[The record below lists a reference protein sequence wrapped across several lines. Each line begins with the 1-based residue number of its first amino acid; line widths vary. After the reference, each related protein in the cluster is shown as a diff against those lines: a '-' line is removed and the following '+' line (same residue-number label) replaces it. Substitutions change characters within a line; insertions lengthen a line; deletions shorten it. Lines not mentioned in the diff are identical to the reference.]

1 MPCLAPCCAVPP
13 VPQWRVRVLAAWQLV
28 VRALLTVE
36 QAGLASIAAAP
47 PLPDEQHGRVTEES
61 EDELPLTR

>member
-1 MPCLAPCCAVPP
+1 MPCEAPCCAVKPC
-13 VPQWRVRVLAAWQLV
+13 VLAAWQLV

-36 QAGLASIAAAP
+36 QTRLASIAAAP